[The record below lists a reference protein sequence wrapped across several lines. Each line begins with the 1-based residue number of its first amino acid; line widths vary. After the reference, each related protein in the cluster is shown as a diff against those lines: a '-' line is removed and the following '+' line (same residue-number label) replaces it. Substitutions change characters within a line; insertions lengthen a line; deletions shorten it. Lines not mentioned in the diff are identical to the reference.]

1 MDIGK
6 SGDNETT
13 NSDRRKKAGLPDNS
27 KSGKFII
34 NNWFRLVIIGFMVVF
49 TYQLNEIH
57 NDMNYIDSDDRV
69 TVKYLSKDVVR
80 TLEKIRDRK

>member
-13 NSDRRKKAGLPDNS
+13 NADRRKKAGLPDNS

-49 TYQLNEIH
+49 TYQLNEIK
-57 NDMNYIDSDDRV
+57 NDTYFNGYVTIDGFDSSAMRDLR
-69 TVKYLSKDVVR
+69 
-80 TLEKIRDRK
+80 EIRDRK

>member
-6 SGDNETT
+6 TGDKETT
-13 NSDRRKKAGLPDNS
+13 NADRRKKAGLPDDS
-27 KSGKFII
+27 KPGKFIA
-34 NNWFRLVIIGFMVVF
+34 NNWFRLVTIGFMVVF

-69 TVKYLSKDVVR
+69 TVKYLSKDFVR

>member
-49 TYQLNEIH
+49 TYQLNEIK
-57 NDMNYIDSDDRV
+57 NDTYFNGYVTIDNFGSSAMRDLR
-69 TVKYLSKDVVR
+69 
-80 TLEKIRDRK
+80 EIRKGN

>member
-13 NSDRRKKAGLPDNS
+13 NTERRKKAGLADDS
-27 KSGKFII
+27 KPGKFIA

-49 TYQLNEIH
+49 TYQLNEIK
-57 NDMNYIDSDDRV
+57 NDTYFNGYVTIDGFDSSAMRDLR
-69 TVKYLSKDVVR
+69 
-80 TLEKIRDRK
+80 EIRDRK

>member
-49 TYQLNEIH
+49 TYQLNEIK
-57 NDMNYIDSDDRV
+57 NDTYFNGYV
-69 TVKYLSKDVVR
+69 TRDNLVVA
-80 TLEKIRDRK
+80 LKKI